1 MRQTLR
7 SAGIFSL
14 FLLTLTNLSAEPI
27 LRGFFIEKLPGT
39 ATTKRLEPGKGLV
52 LAHVFNSDNKAI
64 KSGEYLVGVEID
76 NAGKK
81 SKFAV
86 KPEKNIN
93 SGTLK
98 TFRMAV
104 PLAKKVKDSGSFR
117 VFSKIKGETIWSE
130 KYSFLQGVRSSDGNN
145 ITTLYT
151 EAPPEPEQVVP
162 PNEIRFEGE
171 KKKKSSK
178 INNKKTKVTA
188 KKSNDTK
195 EENVATVVKP
205 ETKKAKKVKTAA
217 TKKQADSRARK
228 INSSEFKTLR
238 TIDEELVIYVIK
250 KGDSLRSIAE
260 KYYGKP
266 SKERAIADLN
276 FIEDPSSVRVGE
288 EIIIDVKP
296 LGKSDAVTAASSD
309 SSFSQAFTSDQ
320 NTYTIKR
327 GDTLGKIAKKYF
339 GKSSAASRLMKANPG
354 VDPRYLK
361 VGDVIIIPE
370 NKGDN
375 A

>member
-7 SAGIFSL
+7 SAGVFSL

-52 LAHVFNSDNKAI
+52 LAHVFNSDSKAI
-64 KSGEYLVGVEID
+64 KSGEYLVGVEIE

-81 SKFAV
+81 SKFAL
-86 KPEKNIN
+86 KPERNIN
-93 SGTLK
+93 SGSLK
-98 TFRMAV
+98 TFRMAI
-104 PLAKKVKDSGSFR
+104 PLSEQIKDSGSFR
-117 VFSKIKGETIWSE
+117 VFSKINGKLIWSD
-130 KYSFLQGVRSSDGNN
+130 KYSFLQGVHSTDENN

-151 EAPPEPEQVVP
+151 EAPPEQVNP
-162 PNEIRFEGE
+162 PSEIRFEGE

-178 INNKKTKVTA
+178 IKDKNTQVAAKSKKDEKKKT
-188 KKSNDTK
+188 
-195 EENVATVVKP
+195 VATVLKP
-205 ETKKAKKVKTAA
+205 ETKKTAKAKKTV
-217 TKKQADSRARK
+217 TKKQNESPARK
-228 INSSEFKTLR
+228 IDSSEFKTLR

-260 KYYGKP
+260 KYYGNS

-276 FIEDPSSVRVGE
+276 FIENPSSVRVGE

-296 LGKSDAVTAASSD
+296 LGKSDAVTSASSN

-339 GKSSAASRLMKANPG
+339 GKSSEASRLMKANPG
-354 VDPRYLK
+354 IDPRYLK

>member
-1 MRQTLR
+1 
-7 SAGIFSL
+7 
-14 FLLTLTNLSAEPI
+14 
-27 LRGFFIEKLPGT
+27 
-39 ATTKRLEPGKGLV
+39 
-52 LAHVFNSDNKAI
+52 
-64 KSGEYLVGVEID
+64 LVGVEIE

-93 SGTLK
+93 SGSLK

-104 PLAKKVKDSGSFR
+104 PLAKEVKSSGSFR
-117 VFSKIKGETIWSE
+117 VFSKINDKMIWSE
-130 KYSFLQGVRSSDGNN
+130 KYSFLQGVHSNGDNN

-162 PNEIRFEGE
+162 PSEIRFEGE

-178 INNKKTKVTA
+178 VDNKKTQVVA
-188 KKSNDTK
+188 KKTNESK
-195 EENVATVVKP
+195 AKSVATVIKP
-205 ETKKAKKVKTAA
+205 ETKKTTKVKAA
-217 TKKQADSRARK
+217 ASGKKADSSARK
-228 INSSEFKTLR
+228 IDSSEFKTLR

-260 KYYGKP
+260 KYYGNP

-276 FIEDPSSVRVGE
+276 FIENPSSVRVGE

-296 LGKSDAVTAASSD
+296 LGKSDAVTSASSN
-309 SSFSQAFTSDQ
+309 SSFSQAFTSDK
-320 NTYTIKR
+320 NTYTIRR

-339 GKSSAASRLMKANPG
+339 GKSSEASRLMKANPG
-354 VDPRYLK
+354 IDPRYLK